1 MVLIE
6 RGLISVAMADGSEL
20 GLHSTIT
27 VISGFNVTSL
37 DLQKL
42 YGFPPKG
49 DRTLISGSRSIT

>member
-6 RGLISVAMADGSEL
+6 RGLISVAMADGLEP

-37 DLQKL
+37 GLQKL
-42 YGFPPKG
+42 
-49 DRTLISGSRSIT
+49 

>member
-42 YGFPPKG
+42 
-49 DRTLISGSRSIT
+49 